1 MTFGIG
7 GRHSAGTMVNDFL
20 GLFNIKGAGIGLA
33 LDSLTGNSIG
43 QLQNMHDMM
52 LETAM
57 GHGTGPLQR
66 AMGQM
71 AIPPFLGM
79 PSPMSAFPAM
89 MPLCGCGYG
98 GTQQVDLAP
107 GTTNIP
113 FFSKLFSPQRRMAGQ
128 FERQLRNNPYARAAF
143 EAQIGGRIIDFGIR
157 NDGKFTVQRFAP
169 GFAPMPGM
177 AFNPLANNAFG
188 YMAGMGSAA
197 AMSGLGMPGIYGGNP
212 FMGFMAG
219 GFNNILGMPGFGG
232 GQFAMPGV
240 MTSPF
245 GASNSVGIGSPQGF
259 NWAGLQTSLGGQ
271 GVGSWNPQAA
281 PGQINNTNPMYER
294 AHQAEIDAVLRDPS
308 LTVED
313 KVTLMIMLIM
323 KKMDQDIERQAQY
336 INSIQQQQSNRGQT
350 GQTGGA
356 GGGKG
361 GKGGN
366 AVGGQAG
373 GLDNQSSPSID
384 VETMK
389 LKRMIDKRSQMFD
402 MLRQIIDKYNQTA
415 KGIID
420 TIGR

>member
-1 MTFGIG
+1 L
-7 GRHSAGTMVNDFL
+7 L
-20 GLFNIKGAGIGLA
+20 GVFNIRGAGIGLA
-33 LDSLTGNSIG
+33 IDSLTGNSIG
-43 QLQNMHDMM
+43 QLQNMQDMAM
-52 LETAM
+52 ECAM
-57 GHGTGPLQR
+57 GRGTGPIER
-66 AMGQM
+66 AMGQFGGF
-71 AIPPFLGM
+71 PPALFM
-79 PSPMSAFPAM
+79 PSPMSAYPAM

-98 GTQQVDLAP
+98 GTQQIDLAP
-107 GTTNIP
+107 GHSNILGL
-113 FFSKLFSPQRRMAGQ
+113 SALFDPQRRMAGQ

-157 NDGKFTVQRFAP
+157 NDGKFTIQRFAP
-169 GFAPMPGM
+169 GFAPVPGM
-177 AFNPLANNAFG
+177 AFNPLANTAFG
-188 YMAGMGSAA
+188 YLAGMNSAA
-197 AMSGLGMPGIYGGNP
+197 LTGGAYGAGGLYGGNP
-212 FMGFMAG
+212 FMGYLAG
-219 GFNNILGMPGFGG
+219 GFNNILGMGNMYGNPML
-232 GQFAMPGV
+232 ANPGV
-240 MTSPF
+240 MQAF
-245 GASNSVGIGSPQGF
+245 GGASQSVGFGSPSGF

-281 PGQINNTNPMYER
+281 PGQIQNTNPAYER

-350 GQTGGA
+350 GQQ
-356 GGGKG
+356 GGKG
-361 GKGGN
+361 GKGG

-420 TIGR
+420 SIGR

>member
-1 MTFGIG
+1 MVYGFG
-7 GRHSAGTMVNDFL
+7 RPNSAGTLVNDFL
-20 GLFNIKGAGIGLA
+20 GVFNIRGAGIGLA
-33 LDSLTGNSIG
+33 IDSLTGNSAG
-43 QLQNMHDMM
+43 ALQNLHDQM
-52 LETAM
+52 LETAL
-57 GHGTGPLQR
+57 GSGTGPIQR
-66 AMGQM
+66 AMFSQM
-71 AIPPFLGM
+71 GIPPFLGM
-79 PSPMSAFPAM
+79 PSPMNAFPAM

-98 GTQQVDLAP
+98 GAQQIDLAP
-107 GTTNIP
+107 GTSNIP
-113 FFSKLFSPQRRMAGQ
+113 IFSKLFSPQRRMAGQ

-188 YMAGMGSAA
+188 YMAGMNSAA
-197 AMSGLGMPGIYGGNP
+197 MMGGY
-212 FMGFMAG
+212 A
-219 GFNNILGMPGFGG
+219 GMPGFGSPFQGFLAGGFSNILGAG
-232 GQFAMPGV
+232 GQYAMPGV
-240 MTSPF
+240 MQSPF
-245 GASNSVGIGSPQGF
+245 GASNTVGMGSPNGF
-259 NWAGLQTSLGGQ
+259 NFAGLQTSLGGQ

-281 PGQINNTNPMYER
+281 PGQINNTNPAYER

-350 GQTGGA
+350 GQTGQPN
-356 GGGKG
+356 GKG
-361 GKGGN
+361 KG

-420 TIGR
+420 SLGR